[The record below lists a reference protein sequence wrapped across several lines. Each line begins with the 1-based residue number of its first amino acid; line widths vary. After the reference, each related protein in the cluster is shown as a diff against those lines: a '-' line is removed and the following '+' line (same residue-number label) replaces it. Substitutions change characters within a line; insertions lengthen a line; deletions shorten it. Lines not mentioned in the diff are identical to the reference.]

1 MLRKAAAGL
10 AGLGLIGG
18 AGSVVYN
25 HNGDATVKITDA
37 AGHVQTVQLGS
48 GNGRAFSC
56 PDGTSDKL
64 KATDITAGR
73 IKLTLQ
79 KVRREEAALERR
91 YPHGRGATQRVV
103 ARYSALVHRDNRL
116 VDAFNAAIDAH
127 NAVLHEDCK
136 LAG

>member
-25 HNGDATVKITDA
+25 HNGDATVKIKDA
-37 AGHVQTVQLGS
+37 SGHVQTVRLG
-48 GNGRAFSC
+48 GGDGRAFSC

-64 KATDITAGR
+64 REPDITAGR

-91 YPHGRGATQRVV
+91 YPHGRGASHRIAV
-103 ARYSALVHRDNRL
+103 RYNALVRRDNRL

-127 NAVLHEDCK
+127 NAILHEDCK
-136 LAG
+136 PAD